1 MRGHLPV
8 LDHGRM
14 DLAPARYIVPTGLL
28 DQSTLHGVLAE
39 IEALGVEISDDLDA
53 EPVLLQRHDS
63 RLQRRLIRQRGK
75 PIRNGSRAHCWS
87 SLRQVAPRNPGS
99 P

>member
-1 MRGHLPV
+1 
-8 LDHGRM
+8 
-14 DLAPARYIVPTGLL
+14 
-28 DQSTLHGVLAE
+28 
-39 IEALGVEISDDLDA
+39 
-53 EPVLLQRHDS
+53 VLLQRHDS

-75 PIRNGSRAHCWS
+75 PIRNGSRTHCWS